1 MERHSTNSPQGTQAV
16 GRAFAVLR
24 VFSEARPRWRLAEL
38 AAALGLP
45 KPTIVRLLAAL
56 EHEGMVARDGASNS
70 WTLGPGAIALGA
82 LALRTNDL
90 RTMARPELELLAH
103 TSGETTSLEVLMG
116 TEVLIVE
123 EVRVSHLLG
132 TTAEVG
138 TRWPAHATSTG
149 KALLAVNGA
158 EALPEE
164 LASYTSRTVT
174 SKAKLRD
181 ELEVV
186 AGRGYAIA
194 VEELVEGYVAIAAPV
209 RDHAGAAVGALS
221 IGGPTVRL
229 TPERLPQLG
238 VLVSE
243 AARRV
248 SRRLGGA

>member
-1 MERHSTNSPQGTQAV
+1 MEHHSTTGPPGTQAV
-16 GRAFAVLR
+16 TRAFAVLKA
-24 VFSEARPRWRLAEL
+24 FSDARPRWRVGEL
-38 AAALGLP
+38 AAALTLP

-56 EHEGMVARDGASNS
+56 EHEGMVARDGATNS
-70 WTLGPGAIALGA
+70 WTLGPGAIALGS

-90 RTMARPELELLAH
+90 RTMARPELEMLAH
-103 TSGETTSLEVLMG
+103 ASGETTSLEVLIG

-123 EVRVSHLLG
+123 EVRVAHLLG

-149 KALLAVNGA
+149 KALMAAG
-158 EALPEE
+158 ESTDLPEE
-164 LASYTSRTVT
+164 LAGYTPRTIT

-186 AGRGYAIA
+186 ARRGYAIA

-209 RDHAGAAVGALS
+209 RDHAGNTVGALS

-238 VLVSE
+238 ALVSE
-243 AARRV
+243 AAQRV